1 MPCKGYHKKNPK
13 NCEVKAYLTEEE
25 YEMLCR
31 MKKESG
37 MSFSNLIVSGLR
49 TLRDENSKEVEYTD
63 FL

>member
-37 MSFSNLIVSGLR
+37 MSFSELIRSGLR
-49 TLRDENSKEVEYTD
+49 TLWDTNSKETESVD
-63 FL
+63 F

>member
-37 MSFSNLIVSGLR
+37 MSFSSLIVSGLR
-49 TLRDENSKEVEYTD
+49 VLRDEIC
-63 FL
+63 